1 MAEQLIISADLDGAL
16 WHHQRFMRELFLSMQ
31 ARGHEVGILTSHKLL
46 HEHADRA
53 LLRERGFPEP
63 SFYIGRPMSVRG
75 ATLEELAQLKA
86 QAIREHGIDLHFDD
100 GHGSDVFCARLRE
113 LLGKQAYRLVVVT
126 PRGGEEEHFE

>member
-1 MAEQLIISADLDGAL
+1 MIISIDLDCVL
-16 WHHQRFMRELFLSMQ
+16 WHKQSFFRSFIKAMQ
-31 ARGHEVGILTSHKLL
+31 QEGHKVGILTSHKVL
-46 HEHADRA
+46 HESADRA
-53 LLRERGFPEP
+53 LLRERGFVQPD
-63 SFYIGRPMSVRG
+63 FYIGRPMSAGR